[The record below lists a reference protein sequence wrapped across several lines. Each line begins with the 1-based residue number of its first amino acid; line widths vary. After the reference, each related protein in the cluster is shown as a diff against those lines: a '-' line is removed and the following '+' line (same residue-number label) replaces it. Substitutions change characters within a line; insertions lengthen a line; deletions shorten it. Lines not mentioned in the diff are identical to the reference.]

1 MEKLKD
7 IKLNKE
13 LLNIEPNEKV
23 ELPENVSNP
32 LLVQRDEDTQ
42 LQKAIEMLK

>member
-13 LLNIEPNEKV
+13 LLNIEPKKKFYMMPSFYKEHH
-23 ELPENVSNP
+23 
-32 LLVQRDEDTQ
+32 
-42 LQKAIEMLK
+42 

>member
-23 ELPENVSNP
+23 LY
-32 LLVQRDEDTQ
+32 D
-42 LQKAIEMLK
+42 AIIYKEHH

>member
-13 LLNIEPNEKV
+13 LLLNQMKKFYMMPSFYKEHH
-23 ELPENVSNP
+23 
-32 LLVQRDEDTQ
+32 
-42 LQKAIEMLK
+42 

>member
-23 ELPENVSNP
+23 LYDATFYKEHH
-32 LLVQRDEDTQ
+32 
-42 LQKAIEMLK
+42 

>member
-23 ELPENVSNP
+23 LYDAIILQRASLRHEL
-32 LLVQRDEDTQ
+32 TQ
-42 LQKAIEMLK
+42 QKIVVK